1 MYYIIFSGVADRIP
15 AARPEQLDSPLL
27 VRLCQLNNDLEEMDE
42 MVIIHIEQEIQKY
55 YPVSPA
61 PPDLCG

>member
-1 MYYIIFSGVADRIP
+1 MGLQRVLYQKNQKSAS
-15 AARPEQLDSPLL
+15 AAKLP

-42 MVIIHIEQEIQKY
+42 MVISHKEQEIQEY
-55 YPVSPA
+55 YPISPA